1 MTDLTAGAGFSFR
14 QLVATTPA
22 LIRTGAALCTLAALL
37 FAGVTADVT
46 ARTHDALHTI
56 ALDTE
61 PSVVAAKEIDAA
73 LSDLEAGLLA
83 RSLASDRQSRAAFD
97 QGAAAAQ
104 EHAVADLEAAIRNQ
118 TYEAEWPPLNTLSR
132 GMLKYAGLAAT
143 LPPDGGDAG
152 PVLQTMMPVLHDMLL
167 PAGETLAQVNDQAL
181 EQAYAA
187 NRTAFWVDLLLMGAT
202 GALALGTL
210 VGFQILLGRRTRRVF
225 NLPLASATL
234 ALGVLMLV
242 CFVESGR
249 TEADIRTAKADA
261 YDSVKALESAR
272 AAAYEMN
279 SYESYWLLDK
289 PAARAKDQARFAT
302 LADAMFRG
310 SEAEAKALAAGQ
322 TVKPA
327 GQGGPAGALADE
339 LRNITFEGERDAAAT
354 TLGYYRQYLA
364 IDTEIRRLDQ
374 AGQHDA
380 AVALCLGVKPG
391 QSNAVFAQFDAALGK
406 TLDINKQAVER
417 MAQLG
422 LARALPIY
430 AALLAGVIAVA
441 LGAVFGIRPVL
452 RPYGGR

>member
-1 MTDLTAGAGFSFR
+1 
-14 QLVATTPA
+14 
-22 LIRTGAALCTLAALL
+22 
-37 FAGVTADVT
+37 
-46 ARTHDALHTI
+46 
-56 ALDTE
+56 
-61 PSVVAAKEIDAA
+61 
-73 LSDLEAGLLA
+73 
-83 RSLASDRQSRAAFD
+83 
-97 QGAAAAQ
+97 
-104 EHAVADLEAAIRNQ
+104 
-118 TYEAEWPPLNTLSR
+118 
-132 GMLKYAGLAAT
+132 
-143 LPPDGGDAG
+143 
-152 PVLQTMMPVLHDMLL
+152 VLHDMLL